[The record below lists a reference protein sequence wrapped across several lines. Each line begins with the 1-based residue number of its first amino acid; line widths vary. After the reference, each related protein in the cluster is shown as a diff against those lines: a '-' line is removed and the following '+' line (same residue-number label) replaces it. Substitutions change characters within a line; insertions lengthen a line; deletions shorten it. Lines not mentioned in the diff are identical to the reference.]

1 MLHVRNMMS
10 NVRQQRSTTL
20 DGLPKQFV
28 SSMRTLFDIMDDKKT
43 GYVKFSEIERRWHE
57 NGSKGLPSGVL
68 ESLRKVTPTNGML
81 SFERFCAGLKICLL
95 RHRANQ
101 FNEDKQ
107 KVSRLTKMA
116 NRPASV
122 PLPEKGNECSKMKIP
137 NMQKRPG
144 SATDI
149 NEPALRTRSRHNHV
163 NTATVRPN
171 NVLSQQRAL
180 SMPQLQDGRV
190 SNDNPSHGYKTE
202 SKVSLP
208 TANVHVGYD
217 RVGIMTA
224 LENWRLGIIKNSDQV
239 NDGKNPEI
247 GERNLNTRNI
257 TIRGNHNENN
267 PVGEEGN
274 GNKVQETGPSARRT
288 LHRRREPRR
297 HTLANGID
305 YNMLKRMKQL
315 EQERDVLLQGLEAVE
330 RARDWYFH
338 QISVVKDK
346 MQYIGKSGLHSE
358 YSSDMHQER
367 LNFQA
372 ARVYEVNQHLA
383 ALMDSSEKGFL
394 LHMNLAVRPPVMY
407 NKLQQDSAQTIIQ
420 RLREQNQMLTEEVG
434 KKSELITQLEREK
447 CLLIR
452 ELFQARSQ
460 YHRDPE
466 DITLM

>member
-1 MLHVRNMMS
+1 MS
-10 NVRQQRSTTL
+10 DARQQRSTTL

-57 NGSKGLPSGVL
+57 NGTKGLPSGVL

-95 RHRANQ
+95 RHKANQ

-107 KVSRLTKMA
+107 KISRLSKMA

-122 PLPEKGNECSKMKIP
+122 PLPEKGSESNKMKIP
-137 NMQKRPG
+137 VMQMRPG

-149 NEPALRTRSRHNHV
+149 NEPNLRSRNRHNHI
-163 NTATVRPN
+163 NTATVKPN

-180 SMPQLQDGRV
+180 SMPQLQDNHA
-190 SNDNPSHGYKTE
+190 SNDAASHTYKNELKVTSPSGNFHA
-202 SKVSLP
+202 S
-208 TANVHVGYD
+208 HD
-217 RVGIMTA
+217 RLGIMTA
-224 LENWRLGIIKNSDQV
+224 LENWRLGIIKNNDQMS
-239 NDGKNPEI
+239 DGKNHEI
-247 GERNLNTRNI
+247 NERTLNSRNVVV
-257 TIRGNHNENN
+257 RGNHNDHN

-274 GNKVQETGPSARRT
+274 GNKIQETGPSARRT

-330 RARDWYFH
+330 RARDWYHH
-338 QISVVKDK
+338 QISTVKDK

-372 ARVYEVNQHLA
+372 ARVFEVNQHLA

-394 LHMNLAVRPPVMY
+394 LHMNLAVRPPMMY

-447 CLLIR
+447 FLLIR

-460 YHRDPE
+460 YHREPE